1 MFGRQF
7 TISGCDESVRRYLA
21 DSEVRYLQYLYIYI
35 SAVSIHLQYNIYN
48 IYISLR
54 IYISTQVHLPAV
66 CRDSIENFF
75 ASGAAEVGTEQ
86 PHVKVP
92 VA

>member
-7 TISGCDESVRRYLA
+7 SISGCDESVRRYLA

-35 SAVSIHLQYNIYN
+35 SAVSIHTSTIC
-48 IYISLR
+48 IYISA
-54 IYISTQVHLPAV
+54 QVHLPAV

-75 ASGAAEVGTEQ
+75 ASGAAEAGTEQ